1 MILLLSIKRKMK
13 QLRLVVIL
21 AILLLSNCL
30 SSWSRSSRAA
40 GVEMSHVSTGEGVKS
55 DTISTVSIDI
65 AMIRAANEKLISYY
79 YLRKEVSKKD
89 SIIII
94 QDKTIN
100 DIRNLMMK
108 AEQNYNRTR
117 VINEKLTAQLSVYKK
132 QQLYLAGISVGAV
145 VALLVSIIHK

>member
-1 MILLLSIKRKMK
+1 
-13 QLRLVVIL
+13 
-21 AILLLSNCL
+21 
-30 SSWSRSSRAA
+30 
-40 GVEMSHVSTGEGVKS
+40 MSHTSTGEGVKS

-108 AEQNYNRTR
+108 VEQNYNRTR

-145 VALLVSIIHK
+145 VALLVTIIHR